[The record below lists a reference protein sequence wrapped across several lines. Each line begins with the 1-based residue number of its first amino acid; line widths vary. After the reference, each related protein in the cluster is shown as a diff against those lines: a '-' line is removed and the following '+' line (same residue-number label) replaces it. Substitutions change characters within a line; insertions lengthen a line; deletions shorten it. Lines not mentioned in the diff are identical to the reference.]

1 MQHSPAP
8 AEPAAFRPDL
18 RVIVDMTLLTVVA
31 GAIDAITFLTLGHVF
46 TALVT
51 GNLLF
56 LAFALAGG
64 PGVPA
69 LGPAIAVAAFVA
81 GAVVGSLLIGWLGAA
96 TSWFSASLLVE
107 ALLLGAGGGLAVWHH
122 GFSLAGR
129 PDAGVITFVGVAM
142 GLRGAMALRA
152 AVPGMS
158 TLVIQ
163 TPLLRMI
170 GQIVTNPPGHGPGPL
185 SASELLTR
193 IRLTASITAIFLGG
207 VLGALLSPWGTGP
220 ALLVVAAAVLVL
232 AAVHAVMLRLTA
244 RTRPSGAE

>member
-1 MQHSPAP
+1 MQHSPVP
-8 AEPAAFRPDL
+8 ADPAAFRRDL
-18 RVIVDMTLLTVVA
+18 RITVAMSLLTVVA
-31 GAIDAITFLTLGHVF
+31 GAIDAITFLTLGRVF
-46 TALVT
+46 TALAT

-69 LGPAIAVAAFVA
+69 LGPAIALAAFVA
-81 GAVVGSLLIGWLGAA
+81 GAVMGSVLTGRLAA
-96 TSWFSASLLVE
+96 ARSWFSASLLVE
-107 ALLLGAGGGLAVWHH
+107 ALLLGGGGGLAVWHH

-129 PDAGVITFVGVAM
+129 PDAGVIALVGLAM

-152 AVPGMS
+152 AVPGMP
-158 TLVIQ
+158 TLLIQ
-163 TPLLRMI
+163 MSLLRMI

-185 SASELLTR
+185 SASDLLTR

-207 VLGALLSPWGTGP
+207 VLGTLLSPWGTGP

-232 AAVHAVMLRLTA
+232 AAVHAVILRLTA
-244 RTRPSGAE
+244 RTPAAGAE